1 MNFLDDKIKTES
13 PSWPSLLLKN
23 YFDIYTSVHV
33 CICIY
38 VMYKQIYTIH
48 TQLYTSVILYVY
60 MIYTHLYYMHA
71 LNYLRRWLGGKES
84 ACQCRRHRTHEF
96 DLWVRKIPWRRKR
109 THSSILAWSNT
120 WTEEPAGLQSMGLQ
134 DQAHL
139 HPPPHTELHAH
150 THVFIRISC

>member
-38 VMYKQIYTIH
+38 VMYTQIYTIH
-48 TQLYTSVILYVY
+48 TQLYTSLILYVY

-109 THSSILAWSNT
+109 QPTLVFLPGVIHGQRTLLGFSPWGCKIKLT
-120 WTEEPAGLQSMGLQ
+120 CT
-134 DQAHL
+134 HL
-139 HPPPHTELHAH
+139 HIQSCMH
-150 THVFIRISC
+150 THMYSSG